1 MDNFDHERFRQII
14 GYIDNALNNC
24 DSRDDFLMAAS
35 YMMTCCNKIFS
46 ECFGSEEIAAAFMTD
61 YINKPINKD
70 NLKKIV

>member
-24 DSRDDFLMAAS
+24 ESRDDFLMAAS
-35 YMMTCCNKIFS
+35 YMMTCSYKIFS
-46 ECFGSEEIAAAFMTD
+46 QCFGSEELAIAFMTD
-61 YINKPINKD
+61 YINKPIDKD